1 MLLNYSGGLG
11 SSSNLEQNCKYEY
24 MSKNLSMRLNQ
35 MSTSPLG
42 LSQGNESMLRHD
54 LFEIDRKRKFLL
66 AEVESI
72 QKRKYEELEGLK
84 RIEARKDAMLKE
96 LATAQE
102 AIEKQRLFMKQLEKE
117 MNATKSR

>member
-1 MLLNYSGGLG
+1 
-11 SSSNLEQNCKYEY
+11 
-24 MSKNLSMRLNQ
+24 MRLNQ

-42 LSQGNESMLRHD
+42 LNQGSANESMLRHD

-66 AEVESI
+66 AEVETI
-72 QKRKYEELEGLK
+72 QKRKYEELETLK

-96 LATAQE
+96 LAAAQE

-117 MNATKSR
+117 MNAAKSR